1 MKHQFL
7 LVTLGLLTLLLSGC
21 AWLYDSGQSAENG
34 SDLSHLDLEI
44 KPFSYTNQAEE
55 TVTNEDLEGKYW
67 IADMIFTSCPTVC
80 DLMTPN
86 MLNLQ
91 GELEQEG
98 LDVQIVSFSVDPEF
112 DNPDR
117 LKNYGENY
125 GADFSNWHF
134 LTGYSDEEIKEL
146 ANESFQSTVE
156 KDPEQDD
163 IIHSTKFFL
172 IDPKG
177 NIIRSYDGLENDAD
191 PIVEDVKRLSNS

>member
-1 MKHQFL
+1 MKQQFL
-7 LVTLGLLTLLLSGC
+7 LLALGLLTLLLSGC
-21 AWLYDSGQSAENG
+21 AWLYDSGKPAENG
-34 SDLSHLDLEI
+34 SDLSHLDLEV

-80 DLMTPN
+80 NLMTPN

-98 LDVQIVSFSVDPEF
+98 VDVQFVSFSVDPEF

-117 LKNYGENY
+117 LKKYGENY
-125 GADFSNWHF
+125 GADFSSWHF
-134 LTGYSDEEIKEL
+134 LTGYSDEEIKKL
-146 ANESFQSTVE
+146 ANETFQTTVE
-156 KDPEQDD
+156 KDPEQND

-172 IDPKG
+172 IDPEG
-177 NIIRSYDGLENDAD
+177 NVIRSYDGLENDAD
-191 PIVEDVKRLSNS
+191 PIVEDLKRLSNS

>member
-1 MKHQFL
+1 MKQYLFL
-7 LVTLGLLTLLLSGC
+7 LTVVLFTLFLSGC
-21 AWLYDSGQSAENG
+21 SWLYESGKSAENG
-34 SDLSHLDLEI
+34 SDLSELNLNI
-44 KPFSYTNQAEE
+44 MPFEFTNQDEE

-67 IADMIFTSCPTVC
+67 IADMIFTRCPSVC
-80 DLMTPN
+80 GLMTPN

-91 GELEQEG
+91 EELEQAG

-125 GADFSNWHF
+125 GVDFSNWHF
-134 LTGYSDEEIKEL
+134 LTNYSDEEIKEL

-172 IDPKG
+172 VDPEG
-177 NIIRSYDGLENDAD
+177 NIIRSYDGLENDVD
-191 PIVEDVKRLSNS
+191 PIVEDLKSLTGS